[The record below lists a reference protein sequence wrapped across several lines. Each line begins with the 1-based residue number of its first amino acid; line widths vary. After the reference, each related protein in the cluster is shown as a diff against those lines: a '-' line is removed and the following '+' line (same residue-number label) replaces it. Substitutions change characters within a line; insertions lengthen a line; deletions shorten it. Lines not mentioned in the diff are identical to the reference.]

1 VFKVKVL
8 AWIFIILLVSAA
20 VGLYLLNSAY
30 NDMLKPVNPEAV
42 DVYLIIEIPQGAN
55 TEAIADILY
64 NEGLIQ
70 NQLAFRFYV
79 RRYDLGQGFI
89 AGRYRLSPSFSMEQ
103 IILKIQAGEVYSETS
118 WFTIPEGLRIE
129 EIAARLEQ
137 NGLVNRD
144 RFLDLAR
151 QPSPDLIETY
161 PFLAKVNN
169 SGITYVL
176 EGYLFPD
183 TYEVN
188 PQVSEGEIITIML
201 RQMDFVLNSL
211 DYSDRL
217 AELGISLHDMLT
229 IASLIER
236 EARVDHE
243 RAMVASV
250 IYNRLAINMSL
261 QIDATIQ
268 YILDEPK
275 EFLLY
280 ADLEIPS
287 PYNTYLNNGLPPGP
301 IAAPGKESVKA
312 ALNPAVSDYYYY
324 NYKYD
329 DTGEH
334 YFSKTYEEHLANVA
348 KAESNLP

>member
-1 VFKVKVL
+1 MKVL
-8 AWIFIILLVSAA
+8 AWLFIILLVAAA
-20 VGLYLLNSAY
+20 VGLYILNSAY
-30 NDMLKPVNPEAV
+30 NDLAEPVNPDAV
-42 DVYLIIEIPQGAN
+42 DSFNIVEIPQGAT
-55 TEAIADILY
+55 TEVIADILY

-89 AGRYRLSPSFSMEQ
+89 AGRYSLSPSMSMEQ
-103 IILKIQAGEVYSETS
+103 IILKMQAGEVYTETF
-118 WFTIPEGLRIE
+118 WFTIPEGFSIE
-129 EIAARLEQ
+129 EIAERLEQ
-137 NGLVNRD
+137 NGLVNSEI
-144 RFLDLAR
+144 FLDLAR
-151 QPSPDLIETY
+151 QPSQELIETY
-161 PFLAKVNN
+161 PFLAEVND
-169 SGITYVL
+169 SRIIYVL

-188 PQVSEGEIITIML
+188 PQASETEIISMML
-201 RQMDFVLNSL
+201 RQMDLVLNSL
-211 DYSDRL
+211 DYNDRL
-217 AELGISLHDMLT
+217 AELEISLHDLLT

-250 IYNRLAINMSL
+250 IYNRLAIYMRL

-268 YILDEPK
+268 YILEEPK

-280 ADLEIPS
+280 VDLEIPS
-287 PYNTYLNNGLPPGP
+287 PYNTYLNNGLPPGA
-301 IAAPGKESVKA
+301 IAAPGRESIKA
-312 ALNPAVSDYYYY
+312 ALNPAASDYFYY